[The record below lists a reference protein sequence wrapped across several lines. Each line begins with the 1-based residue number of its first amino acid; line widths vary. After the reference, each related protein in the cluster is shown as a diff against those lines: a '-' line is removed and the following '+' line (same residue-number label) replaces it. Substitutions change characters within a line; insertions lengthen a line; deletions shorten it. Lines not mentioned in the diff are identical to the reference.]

1 MGWIVLTTTQ
11 GDNGCDC
18 RRMIAPSKSLH
29 CNESTSHTTHH
40 PHIITSNTTHQ
51 QHSSIITSNITND
64 ATTCRFQ
71 VACDQCRRQG
81 EGRDSQCTPG
91 EKKQKQQKQASALV
105 DRHHSS
111 VIIGIISVIIGII
124 VDHQNSFV
132 MMINIVHPP
141 PWSTSTSP

>member
-11 GDNGCDC
+11 GDNGCDS
-18 RRMIAPSKSLH
+18 RRMIAQSKSLH
-29 CNESTSHTTHH
+29 CNESTSHTTHQ
-40 PHIITSNTTHQ
+40 PHISTSNT
-51 QHSSIITSNITND
+51 TND
-64 ATTCRFQ
+64 ATTCPFQ